1 MKNYFTL
8 KNRRG
13 LEVELANL
21 GASIYSIKFHD
32 EYMTLTPKNKKD
44 FENIHYYY
52 GKTIGPIANRIE
64 NGVLTIDK
72 EKFYYSKNEG
82 NNTLHSGEEGIEN
95 RVFASEIEEDRVIFT
110 LDDHGVHYRIIY
122 EISDEYLYVK
132 HEVTTD
138 VDTPI
143 SLTNHAYFCLGS
155 SSLDDLS
162 LKMKSHYFIESRKE
176 DLIPVRVKKNYPC
189 LDFNKEKLISLD
201 INDEYLI
208 NHRSKG
214 YDHCLLLDKGV
225 LRLSNDKYEMTLMTS
240 YPAVHFYSDNYPDE
254 VKMMTSKGNNHRGVA
269 IEPEDNLLDRRILH
283 PGERYVRFIKYYFV
297 KK

>member
-1 MKNYFTL
+1 MVKYFTL
-8 KNRRG
+8 KNRRN
-13 LEVELANL
+13 LEVELADL

-32 EYMTLTPKNKKD
+32 EYMTLTPKNKKE
-44 FENIHYYY
+44 FEDKDCYF
-52 GKTIGPIANRIE
+52 GRTIGPIANRIE

-72 EKFYYSKNEG
+72 QKFVYSKNEG

-95 RVFASEIEEDRVIFT
+95 KVFASEIKENQVIFT
-110 LDDHGVHYRIIY
+110 LDDNGVHYRILY

-132 HEVTTD
+132 PEVTTD

-162 LKMKSHYFIESRKE
+162 MKMKSHYFIETRKE

-189 LDFNKEKLISLD
+189 LDFNKEKLISSD

-208 NHRSKG
+208 NSTTHG
-214 YDHCLLLDKGV
+214 YDHCMILDKGV
-225 LRLSNDKYEMTLMTS
+225 VRLSNDKYEMTLMTS
-240 YPAVHFYSDNYPDE
+240 YPAVHFYSDNFEDSL
-254 VKMMTSKGNNHRGVA
+254 KMMTSKENKHRGVA

-283 PGERYVRFIKYYFV
+283 PGEKYIRFIKYYFV